1 LIPARQL
8 ELERQR
14 LGRELHTG
22 LGQLLSAIRLQLDLI
37 ARQMSDPA
45 PGIRQALDRIGTL
58 SAEALDLVRSIS
70 RRLHP
75 PAWQGFPLETALRQL
90 WEVSGITESF
100 ESSLTVDA
108 LPRQPSQDAKVL
120 LYRAAQEAISNVIRH
135 SHASRV
141 SASLS
146 LIGEDLLLRFEDNG
160 VGFDA
165 ATLLAAPANLT
176 AGIGLRTIRE
186 QAEALGGMLRIESGS
201 GGVKLEVAVG
211 LSAEQG

>member
-1 LIPARQL
+1 MQL
-8 ELERQR
+8 EMERQR

-22 LGQLLSAIRLQLDLI
+22 LGQLLSAIRLQLELI
-37 ARQMSDPA
+37 ARQLSDPR
-45 PGIRQALDRIGTL
+45 PGIRQALERIGTL

-75 PAWQGFPLETALRQL
+75 PAWQGLTLETALRQL
-90 WEVSGITESF
+90 WEVSGIAESF
-100 ESSLTVDA
+100 DSSLSIDP
-108 LPRQPSQDAKVL
+108 LPKQPSQDTKVL

-146 LIGEDLLLRFEDNG
+146 LAGEDLLLRFEDNG

-165 ATLLAAPANLT
+165 DRLLAAPANLT
-176 AGIGLRTIRE
+176 AGLGLRTIRE
-186 QAEALGGMLRIESGS
+186 QAEALGGMLRIESGAK
-201 GGVKLEVAVG
+201 GVKLEVMVG